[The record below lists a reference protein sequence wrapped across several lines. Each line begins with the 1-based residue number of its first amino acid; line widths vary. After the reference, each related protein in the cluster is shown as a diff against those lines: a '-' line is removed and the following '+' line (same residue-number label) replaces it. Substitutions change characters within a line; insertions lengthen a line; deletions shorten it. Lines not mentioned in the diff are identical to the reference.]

1 MGFGPDD
8 PVAVRHYEEL
18 GGPGGWLGRLEAGRF
33 VRSDVE
39 PEDDGPPWMGRAV
52 YLKPSDQYC
61 DRCREVI
68 WPEDHFGEAWVNVL
82 ARQKLKHGGTW
93 CGDCFQRRG
102 ERRTDDE
109 DGEDD
114 EPGRERRTFG

>member
-1 MGFGPDD
+1 MYEDD
-8 PVAVRHYEEL
+8 PIAVRHYSEL
-18 GGPGGWLGRLEAGRF
+18 GGPGGWLGRLEGGRF

-61 DRCREVI
+61 DSCREVI
-68 WPEDHFGEAWVNVL
+68 LPDDWFGEAWVNVL

-93 CGDCFQRRG
+93 CGDCFG
-102 ERRTDDE
+102 ERDPE
-109 DGEDD
+109 PEDD
-114 EPGRERRTFG
+114 ADESDDRGGRTFG